1 MCAVLRVAGAGSSD
15 CLNRLMRWQGAVLG
29 VAAGFI
35 GGLFGVGG
43 GLLVVPGLVLW
54 LHFDQRRAGATSLA
68 TIVASSSAAV
78 TRFAV
83 DGAVAF
89 DTAAVLFIGA
99 GLGAFVGARLSGRI
113 PNYWLARG
121 FVTIVLLSAARL
133 AFGSGGGGSGD
144 ALVAGPAEPAS
155 LIAVGLV
162 AGVLSATLG
171 VGGGVVFVPALVAL
185 LGFEQQVSQGTS
197 LAVILPTVLIGTTVH
212 ARAGRV
218 DWNVAIAA
226 GLGGVLGGLAGAH
239 VALGLPESVLRRM
252 FAVFLLLMAARMV
265 GKTRRAAEAADSHT

>member
-1 MCAVLRVAGAGSSD
+1 M
-15 CLNRLMRWQGAVLG
+15 LG
-29 VAAGFI
+29 LAAGFI

-54 LHFDQRRAGATSLA
+54 LHFEQRRASATSLA
-68 TIVASSSAAV
+68 TIVASSAAAV

-83 DGAVAF
+83 DGSVEF
-89 DTAAVLFIGA
+89 DIALVLFIGA
-99 GLGAFVGARLSGRI
+99 GAGAFAGARLSGRL

-121 FVTIVLLSAARL
+121 FVAIVVLSAIRL
-133 AFGSGGGGSGD
+133 AVAGTSEGGAD
-144 ALVAGPAEPAS
+144 ALVSGIAEPIS
-155 LIAVGLV
+155 LITVGLL
-162 AGVLSATLG
+162 AGMLSATLG
-171 VGGGVVFVPALVAL
+171 VGGGVVFVPALVTL

-218 DWNVAIAA
+218 DWNIGITA
-226 GLGGVLGGLAGAH
+226 GLGGILGGLAGAQ

-252 FAVFLLLMAARMV
+252 FAVFLLIMAVRMLD
-265 GKTRRAAEAADSHT
+265 KTKKPEPTALR

>member
-1 MCAVLRVAGAGSSD
+1 
-15 CLNRLMRWQGAVLG
+15 MRWQGAVLG
-29 VAAGFI
+29 LAAGFI

-54 LHFDQRRAGATSLA
+54 LHFEQRRASATSLA
-68 TIVASSSAAV
+68 TIVASSAAAV
-78 TRFAV
+78 TRFAI
-83 DGAVAF
+83 DGSVEF
-89 DTAAVLFIGA
+89 DTAIVLFVGA
-99 GLGAFVGARLSGRI
+99 GVGAFVGARLAGQI

-121 FVTIVLLSAARL
+121 FIAIVVVSAIRL
-133 AFGSGGGGSGD
+133 AVAGTSEEGAD
-144 ALVAGPAEPAS
+144 ALVSGIAEPIS
-155 LIAVGLV
+155 LITVGLL

-171 VGGGVVFVPALVAL
+171 VGGGVVFVPALVTL

-218 DWNVAIAA
+218 DWNIGITA
-226 GLGGVLGGLAGAH
+226 GLGGILGGLAGAQ

-252 FAVFLLLMAARMV
+252 FAVFLLIMAVRMMD
-265 GKTRRAAEAADSHT
+265 KTRKPAVSREL

>member
-1 MCAVLRVAGAGSSD
+1 
-15 CLNRLMRWQGAVLG
+15 MRWQGAVLG
-29 VAAGFI
+29 LAAGFI

-54 LHFDQRRAGATSLA
+54 LHFEQRRASATSLA
-68 TIVASSSAAV
+68 TIVASSTAAV

-83 DGAVAF
+83 DGSVEF
-89 DTAAVLFIGA
+89 DTAFVL
-99 GLGAFVGARLSGRI
+99 FVGAGVGAYAGARLAGHL

-121 FVTIVLLSAARL
+121 FVAIVLISAVRL
-133 AFGSGGGGSGD
+133 AFIGGTDNGAD
-144 ALVAGPAEPAS
+144 ALVSGAGELLS
-155 LIAVGLV
+155 LIAVGLL

-171 VGGGVVFVPALVAL
+171 VGGGVVFVPALVTL

-197 LAVILPTVLIGTTVH
+197 LAVIVPTVLIGTTVH

-218 DWNVAIAA
+218 DWNIAITA
-226 GLGGVLGGLAGAH
+226 GLGGVLGGLAGAQ

-252 FAVFLLLMAARMV
+252 FAVFLVIMAVRMV
-265 GKTRRAAEAADSHT
+265 ERTKKPAGI

>member
-1 MCAVLRVAGAGSSD
+1 
-15 CLNRLMRWQGAVLG
+15 LNRLVRWQGVVLG
-29 VAAGFI
+29 LAAGFI

-54 LHFDQRRAGATSLA
+54 LHFQQRRASATSLA
-68 TIVASSSAAV
+68 TIVASSAAAV

-83 DGAVAF
+83 DGSVEL
-89 DTAAVLFIGA
+89 DTALVLFLGA
-99 GLGAFVGARLSGRI
+99 GVGAFLGARLAGRL

-121 FVTIVLLSAARL
+121 FVGIVLFSAARL
-133 AFGSGGGGSGD
+133 ALAGSGHGGAD
-144 ALVAGPAEPAS
+144 ALVSGVAEPVS
-155 LIAVGLV
+155 LITVGLL
-162 AGVLSATLG
+162 AGILSATLG

-185 LGFEQQVSQGTS
+185 LGLEQQVAQGTS

-218 DWNVAIAA
+218 DWPIGITV
-226 GLGGVLGGLAGAH
+226 GLGGILGGVAGAQ

-252 FAVFLLLMAARMV
+252 FAVFLLIMAGRMLD
-265 GKTRRAAEAADSHT
+265 KTKRPTERKL

>member
-1 MCAVLRVAGAGSSD
+1 
-15 CLNRLMRWQGAVLG
+15 MRWQGVVLG
-29 VAAGFI
+29 LAAGFI

-54 LHFDQRRAGATSLA
+54 LHFEQRRASATSLA
-68 TIVASSSAAV
+68 TIVASSTAAL

-83 DGAVAF
+83 DGSVEF
-89 DTAAVLFIGA
+89 DTALMLFLGA
-99 GLGAFVGARLSGRI
+99 GVGAFVGARLAGKI

-121 FVTIVLLSAARL
+121 FVAIVLLSAARL
-133 AFGSGGGGSGD
+133 AVAGSSSGGAD
-144 ALVAGPAEPAS
+144 ALVSGIAEPIS
-155 LIAVGLV
+155 LITVGLL

-171 VGGGVVFVPALVAL
+171 VGGGVVFVPALVTL
-185 LGFEQQVSQGTS
+185 LGLEQQQVAQGTS

-218 DWNVAIAA
+218 DWPIGVTV
-226 GLGGVLGGLAGAH
+226 GLGGILGGLAGAQ

-252 FAVFLLLMAARMV
+252 FAAFLLIMAARMME
-265 GKTRRAAEAADSHT
+265 KTRKPAVGSKQ